1 MFNSYPQYEYLL
13 AQVQL
18 VCFMLG
24 MGATLSGADFAGI
37 FRSPKYLLAGFAGQ
51 YLLAPLL
58 AVALTQWFRLE
69 PGIAVGLVLISAMPG
84 GPLSKVFAYLG
95 RGNLALSI
103 SMTVIGTL
111 GSIVSVPVLLR
122 FLAYAHIPEEFRM
135 PVDLVIRDVTL
146 FLLFP
151 LGLGM
156 KIAQW
161 FPERRQIFSKWCIRA
176 GFVVVAVVITGALGS
191 ERIKPRENGWQ
202 VPLAIILFCLLT
214 MQGAMAPFRILGW
227 PKPDCLAVGIE
238 VTMRNMNLALLL
250 KSLLFPAKEDMVDPI
265 GNGVLFVIL
274 FYAGAAMVAGVPL
287 MLNFR
292 RMIGKE
298 QLITS

>member
-135 PVDLVIRDVTL
+135 PVDLVIRVVPVGPGYENRSMVPRAEAN
-146 FLLFP
+146 LLQMVHSGR
-151 LGLGM
+151 LRGRS
-156 KIAQW
+156 
-161 FPERRQIFSKWCIRA
+161 RRHHGRPRQRA
-176 GFVVVAVVITGALGS
+176 
-191 ERIKPRENGWQ
+191 
-202 VPLAIILFCLLT
+202 
-214 MQGAMAPFRILGW
+214 
-227 PKPDCLAVGIE
+227 D
-238 VTMRNMNLALLL
+238 
-250 KSLLFPAKEDMVDPI
+250 
-265 GNGVLFVIL
+265 
-274 FYAGAAMVAGVPL
+274 
-287 MLNFR
+287 
-292 RMIGKE
+292 
-298 QLITS
+298 